1 MTLEALGHRILGL
14 REQGVLI
21 MLVLSRKV
29 GERIQLGDNITVTL
43 VKVSGS
49 LVRLGIE
56 APASMPV
63 VREELLA
70 RGIKQVKPAN
80 ADLSPARA

>member
-1 MTLEALGHRILGL
+1 
-14 REQGVLI
+14 

-43 VKVSGS
+43 VKVSGN

-63 VREELLA
+63 VRQELLDRREAA
-70 RGIKQVKPAN
+70 RSQGGGTTQLRPLTA
-80 ADLSPARA
+80 

>member
-1 MTLEALGHRILGL
+1 
-14 REQGVLI
+14 

-43 VKVSGS
+43 VKVSGN

-56 APASMPV
+56 APANMAV
-63 VREELLA
+63 VRQELLA
-70 RGIKQVKPAN
+70 RAGKKQDV
-80 ADLSPARA
+80 DSVSGELSPASA